1 MLSFCHVEVF
11 HSISKIYLLLLLE
24 VVNCFLRIP
33 FLSYSSALKV
43 PKRFKVLLFAFRS
56 LNQQEI
62 ISLFALK

>member
-1 MLSFCHVEVF
+1 MLSFCHLEVF

-33 FLSYSSALKV
+33 FLSYSSALEV